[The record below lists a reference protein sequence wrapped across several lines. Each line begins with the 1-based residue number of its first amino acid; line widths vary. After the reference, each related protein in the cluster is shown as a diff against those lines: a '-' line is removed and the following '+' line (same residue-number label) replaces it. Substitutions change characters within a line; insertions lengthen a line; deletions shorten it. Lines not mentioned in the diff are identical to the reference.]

1 MPLRILFLSDT
12 HLGLDLPGRP
22 RGARPRRG
30 DDLFASFERALEPAL
45 RGEAPVVVHGGD
57 LFYRSRVPAWL
68 AARVFD
74 RLAGL
79 ADAGLDVFWVPGNHE
94 RSAVPRELLL
104 THPGVRVFDRPRT
117 FVVRRDGVTLA
128 LSGFPFAPRVGE
140 DGPAL
145 VAATEAA
152 GTAADVRLLC
162 VHQAIEGATVGPS
175 DYVFRSG
182 VDVLRGRDV
191 PSGFAAVLSGH
202 VHRAQVLARD
212 LTGRPLG
219 SPVLYAGSTDRVSFA
234 ERFEPKGSFLLQVS
248 SDGTPGGK
256 AAWTF
261 REHPVRPMAV
271 LDLDPA
277 PVGLP
282 ERIAAALEGLEP
294 RSLVRLRLTGQPPA
308 AAIAALRPEALRR
321 LAPAGHDVS
330 VAWSGSGR
338 SAAVGGA
345 PCSPVSDPRRKRS
358 RKDATG
364 EDGADGA
371 QLSFE
376 LFRPSQPY
384 GPAPRQAMKRKRKA

>member
-1 MPLRILFLSDT
+1 MPLRVLFLSDT

-22 RGARPRRG
+22 RGERPRRG

-45 RGEAPVVVHGGD
+45 RGEASVVVHGGD

-68 AARVFD
+68 AAKVFD

-94 RSAVPRELLL
+94 RGAVPRELLL

-117 FVVRRDGVTLA
+117 FVVRRDGMTLA
-128 LSGFPFAPRVGE
+128 LSGFPFAPRVRD

-145 VAATEAA
+145 IAATEAA
-152 GTAADVRLLC
+152 RSAADVRLLC
-162 VHQAIEGATVGPS
+162 AHQAVEGATVGPA

-191 PSGFAAVLSGH
+191 PCGFAAVLSGH
-202 VHRAQVLARD
+202 IHRAQVLSRD
-212 LTGRPLG
+212 LVGRPLG
-219 SPVLYAGSTDRVSFA
+219 SPVLFAGSTDRVSFA
-234 ERFEPKGSFLLQVS
+234 ERFEPKGSFLLQLS
-248 SDGTPGGK
+248 ADGTPGGK

-271 LDLDPA
+271 VDLDPTL
-277 PVGLP
+277 PGLS
-282 ERIAAALEGLEP
+282 ERIVEALERLDP
-294 RSLVRLRLTGQPPA
+294 RSLVRLRLTGEPPA
-308 AAIAALRPEALRR
+308 AALPILRPEALRS
-321 LAPAGHDVS
+321 LASPDRDVS
-330 VAWSGSGR
+330 VAWPASGR
-338 SAAVGGA
+338 SAAVYGA
-345 PCSPVSDPRRKRS
+345 PRSPVPDPRRNRP
-358 RKDATG
+358 RKDASG

-376 LFRPSQPY
+376 LLRPSQPY
-384 GPAPRQAMKRKRKA
+384 GPAPRQAMKRKRNA